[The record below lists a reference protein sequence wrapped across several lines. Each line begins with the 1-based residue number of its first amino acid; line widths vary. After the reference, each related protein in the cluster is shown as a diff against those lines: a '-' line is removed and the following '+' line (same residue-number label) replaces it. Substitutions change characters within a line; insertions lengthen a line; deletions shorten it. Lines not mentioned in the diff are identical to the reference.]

1 MSAFAL
7 PTPGRAC
14 ILPHEWLSGVRV
26 DSSACNNANS
36 LEEDVKQAYSFR
48 YIAVAA
54 LAAIPAAAPAQTAPA
69 PVPVQVAPLPSPL
82 AQIPGVVVRH
92 YDVTGNTIEAIRAS
106 IDAQRPMNPAT
117 GTAIPSSA
125 SWSIGTSLKKATTGE
140 ACKITA
146 ATATLKAEVILP
158 RLVNVETVPAPVLAQ
173 WQTYVR
179 SLEQQ
184 QAATLLRPYQR
195 LSEVER
201 AVMASSCEGA
211 GAAASRAIAE
221 ITKAPPPP
229 VPEAPVR

>member
-1 MSAFAL
+1 M
-7 PTPGRAC
+7 
-14 ILPHEWLSGVRV
+14 
-26 DSSACNNANS
+26 
-36 LEEDVKQAYSFR
+36 KQTYSFR
-48 YIAVAA
+48 SIAVAA
-54 LAAIPAAAPAQTAPA
+54 FAAIPAAAPAQTAAAPA
-69 PVPVQVAPLPSPL
+69 SAQVASLPSL

-92 YDVTGNTIEAIRAS
+92 YEVAGDSIKAIKAS
-106 IDAQRPMNPAT
+106 IDAQRPKNPVT

-125 SWSIGTSLKKATTGE
+125 TWSIGTSLRKATTGE

-146 ATATLKAEVILP
+146 ATATLKAEVVLP

-173 WQTYVR
+173 WQAYVR

-201 AVMASSCEGA
+201 AVMASSCESA
-211 GAAASRAIAE
+211 GSAASRAIAE

-229 VPEAPVR
+229 VPEAPVQ